1 MVGPMKDVSTR
12 MWARLAD
19 VAGLVATPLAPS
31 HYLALLRPLAAT
43 HTRRARVEAV
53 CDETADARTL
63 TLRPGRGWRSH
74 RPGQHVRIT
83 LAIDGRLATRTY
95 SISSSPD
102 RRDGR
107 FTITVKAQGRLS
119 RALVRDVTV
128 GSYVAISMA
137 EGDFVLPEAP
147 RSRLAFV
154 TGGSGITPVMSM
166 LRTLAARGE
175 LSEVVHIHHA
185 RHAREVIFGDE
196 LRELAATHPGYRLTT
211 VLTGEDPRRFSAAR
225 LAELSPDWRER
236 ETWACGPQ
244 GLLDAITACF
254 AAAGRTDALHIE
266 RFAAALAPSAAN
278 EHGGRVRF
286 ANAGTARRG
295 DGHTPLLRVAEAAGV
310 SAPHG
315 CRMGICHTCDVTLL
329 SGCVRDLRT
338 GETTSEPGV
347 RIQLCVCAAAGDVE
361 LAL

>member
-1 MVGPMKDVSTR
+1 MKNVSTGI
-12 MWARLAD
+12 WARLAD

-31 HYLALLRPLAAT
+31 HYIALLRPLAAT
-43 HTRRARVEAV
+43 HTRQARVEAV
-53 CDETADARTL
+53 CDETADTRTL
-63 TLRPGRGWRSH
+63 TLRPGRGWRPH

-83 LAIDGRLATRTY
+83 LAIDGRFATRAY

-102 RRDGR
+102 RRDGC
-107 FTITVKAQGRLS
+107 FAVTVKAQGRVS

-128 GSYVAISMA
+128 GSYVSIGMA

-147 RSRLAFV
+147 PPGLAFV

-166 LRTLAARGE
+166 LRTLATRGD
-175 LSEVVHIHHA
+175 LSDVLHLHYA
-185 RHAREVIFGDE
+185 RHAGDVIFGDE
-196 LRELAATHPGYRLTT
+196 LRGLAANHPGYRLAI
-211 VLTGEDPRRFSAAR
+211 VLTGEDPRRFSASR
-225 LAELSPDWRER
+225 LAELSPCWRER

-244 GLLDAITACF
+244 SLLESVTACF
-254 AAAGRTDALHIE
+254 AETNRLDALHIE
-266 RFAAALAPSAAN
+266 RFTAALAPVPASEN
-278 EHGGRVRF
+278 GGHVRF
-286 ANAGTARRG
+286 ANARAERRG
-295 DGHTPLLRVAEAAGV
+295 DGRTPLLRVAEAAGIA
-310 SAPHG
+310 APHG

-338 GETTSEPGV
+338 GETINEPGV